1 MNEKEMK
8 LLQDYVKKRFNEVDK
23 DYKTFDLLID
33 DTLTYI
39 EQKNILDKELETLL
53 PAVIPKLKRECS
65 IEEQK
70 VKEQQEEMIKVEQE
84 KQEAEI
90 KARFEKELE
99 NITKDSAELEKLYYY
114 PIQYIEMVANK
125 NAKGL
130 LLYGETSLGKS
141 YRVKEVLKR
150 LGKKDYLF
158 VSGHITPMK
167 FYSKMYQAKD
177 DLVIFDDVDILNNII
192 ILNMIKAGLNE
203 NSGNVVEYHTS
214 KKMDIPS
221 SFVFNGQMIILLN
234 AIPEKNEHLKAIESR
249 ILKYNL
255 KFTREEILK
264 IIFEIAH
271 KKEIENTTTK
281 ERIEVA
287 KFLRDNTNRATK
299 NLNIRLYLQAI
310 DFLRWNKEDWKGLT
324 LQQIQ
329 NDEYSTLIIEGCG
342 KDKWVEETG
351 LSVSTYKRL
360 KKNLELTRAYGVG
373 K

>member
-1 MNEKEMK
+1 MNDKEIK
-8 LLQDYVKKRFNEVDK
+8 LLQDNVKRRYNEVDK
-23 DYKTFDLLID
+23 
-33 DTLTYI
+33 
-39 EQKNILDKELETLL
+39 
-53 PAVIPKLKRECS
+53 VILKRECGM
-65 IEEQK
+65 EEQRA
-70 VKEQQEEMIKVEQE
+70 KEQQDEMRRLEQE

-90 KARFEKELE
+90 KEKFEKELE
-99 NITKDSAELEKLYYY
+99 NITKDSAELEKLYYF

-203 NSGNVVEYHTS
+203 NSSNVVEYHTS

-221 SFVFNGQMIILLN
+221 SFVFSGQMIILLN

-271 KKEIENTTTK
+271 KKEIEGTTI
-281 ERIEVA
+281 EDRIKIA
-287 KFLRDNTNRATK
+287 NFLKKNTNKATK

-310 DFLRWNKEDWKGLT
+310 DFFKWNKENWEDLT

-329 NDEYSTLIIEGCG
+329 NDEYSTLIIEGCN
-342 KDKWVEETG
+342 KEKWIEETG
-351 LSVSTYKRL
+351 LSVRSYDRKRQEL
-360 KKNLELTRAYGVG
+360 GLTRGYSR
-373 K
+373 